1 MTGRR
6 RTLVDAL
13 VVVWIL
19 AWILV
24 GIAAGRAIHR
34 LSEVT
39 DAERQ
44 AGVATQRAGDLLTS
58 LGDVPLVGGRLKE
71 GGATVREAGRSVIE
85 SADAAN
91 ARWTTA
97 GTLIGIAIAIIPSV
111 PLLLFYLPGRVA
123 FERDR
128 FRIASALRGGG
139 DGTQELLATRAV
151 THMPYRQLLAISPD
165 PVEDLRA
172 GRHAALAEAEL
183 RRMGISARAPWR

>member
-1 MTGRR
+1 MRVR
-6 RTLVDAL
+6 PLVDAL
-13 VVVWIL
+13 LLAWAL
-19 AWILV
+19 AWILM
-24 GIAAGRAIHR
+24 GIAVAREVRGLADVSDNARDAG
-34 LSEVT
+34 L
-39 DAERQ
+39 
-44 AGVATQRAGDLLTS
+44 ATQRAGDLLTS

-71 GGATVREAGRSVIE
+71 GGATVRQAGQRVIE

-111 PLLLFYLPGRVA
+111 PLLLVYLPGRVA

-128 FRIASALRGGG
+128 FRVAPALRGGG

-151 THMPYRQLLAISPD
+151 THMPYRQLLAISAD